1 MPTVALK
8 RALATYRAHTAV
20 YRHVRLLFLVRLESY
35 LNAAGLSGAL
45 HSGGDVN
52 GVAPNI
58 IVWFSGSDDSGSY
71 RAVINPC
78 IQEQQPY
85 LLHQHRFINACP
97 LVSSNIDH
105 CFYDKWNGW
114 IEMIPVIDLQVELA
128 SPNHSIKLIVK
139 KREET
144 KKKKEGQVHLI
155 VRFFDRFTRK
165 KNGESGPETN
175 QQPVPFSIWFV
186 WSMIGFNQSLF
197 EVVSRWMI
205 EIWVGWEIILPIRR
219 MKWLKLWS
227 LMHCNVFCMDKANST
242 RSDKCFQSSA
252 ESASSCSRVH

>member
-1 MPTVALK
+1 MSAGIIE
-8 RALATYRAHTAV
+8 YRS
-20 YRHVRLLFLVRLESY
+20 LFLWQMKRL
-35 LNAAGLSGAL
+35 
-45 HSGGDVN
+45 DR
-52 GVAPNI
+52 
-58 IVWFSGSDDSGSY
+58 DDPRY
-71 RAVINPC
+71 R
-78 IQEQQPY
+78 
-85 LLHQHRFINACP
+85 FT
-97 LVSSNIDH
+97 
-105 CFYDKWNGW
+105 GW
-114 IEMIPVIDLQVELA
+114 IGITE
-128 SPNHSIKLIVK
+128 SFIKLIVK

-144 KKKKEGQVHLI
+144 KKKRKEGQVHLI

>member
-1 MPTVALK
+1 LNAFSLTSYLVARIGLSAVQVYRTRQQILRDCFQVWTRLCVWRHYLMPTVALK

-105 CFYDKWNGW
+105 CFYDK
-114 IEMIPVIDLQVELA
+114 
-128 SPNHSIKLIVK
+128 
-139 KREET
+139 
-144 KKKKEGQVHLI
+144 
-155 VRFFDRFTRK
+155 
-165 KNGESGPETN
+165 
-175 QQPVPFSIWFV
+175 
-186 WSMIGFNQSLF
+186 
-197 EVVSRWMI
+197 
-205 EIWVGWEIILPIRR
+205 
-219 MKWLKLWS
+219 
-227 LMHCNVFCMDKANST
+227 
-242 RSDKCFQSSA
+242 
-252 ESASSCSRVH
+252 

>member
-85 LLHQHRFINACP
+85 LLHHHRFINACP
-97 LVSSNIDH
+97 LASSNIDH

-144 KKKKEGQVHLI
+144 KKKKEKKVKFIWSSDSLI
-155 VRFFDRFTRK
+155 DSRERK
-165 KNGESGPETN
+165 MGK
-175 QQPVPFSIWFV
+175 VD
-186 WSMIGFNQSLF
+186 
-197 EVVSRWMI
+197 
-205 EIWVGWEIILPIRR
+205 
-219 MKWLKLWS
+219 LKLINNQF
-227 LMHCNVFCMDKANST
+227 H
-242 RSDKCFQSSA
+242 SA
-252 ESASSCSRVH
+252 FDLFGRWLDSINLFSRLYPDGW